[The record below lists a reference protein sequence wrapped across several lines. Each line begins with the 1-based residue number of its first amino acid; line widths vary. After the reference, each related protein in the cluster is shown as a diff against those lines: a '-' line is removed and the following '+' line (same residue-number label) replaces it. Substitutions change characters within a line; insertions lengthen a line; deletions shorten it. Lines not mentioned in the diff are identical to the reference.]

1 MRGSSDDRAGI
12 LGRRIRGPSGSVS
25 LFRHC
30 VPAEDVRGAGLAFKI
45 QLVEAIEM
53 KPRFAGMQPE
63 CGVPESVSLSGYR
76 VNVASVD
83 ETR

>member
-1 MRGSSDDRAGI
+1 MCGSSDERAGI
-12 LGRRIRGPSGSVS
+12 LGRRIRWPGGSVS

-30 VPAEDVRGAGLAFKI
+30 VPAEDVRGAGFAFKI
-45 QLVEAIEM
+45 KLAEAIGL
-53 KPRFAGMQPE
+53 KSRFAGMQPE
-63 CGVPESVSLSGYR
+63 GGVLESVSPSGYR